1 MQPIKTLN
9 DMIIFLRERGDRKR
23 VAVVSASD
31 ASTRYAVEKGKEM
44 GFIEPIYI
52 DGDDKEASAR
62 QAVALCRNGK
72 ADILMKGLI
81 NTDVLLRA
89 ILDKEKGIIRPGHVL
104 THVAMAEIPK
114 YEKLLF
120 FTDAAVIPVP
130 TPAQRRQQI
139 HYMNYV
145 CHAMGI
151 EEPRISL
158 IHCAEKVSAKAF
170 PYTTDYL
177 EIIAEA
183 QTGCFGHCIIDGPL
197 DLKTSL
203 DAVSLHEK
211 GIHSIID
218 GQADALIFPD
228 IVAGNV
234 FYKTLTLFAY
244 AKTAGVLQ
252 GTLCPC
258 VVSSRADSPDSK
270 YYSLAL
276 AAL

>member
-9 DMIIFLRERGDRKR
+9 DMIIFLQQRGDKKR
-23 VAVVSASD
+23 VAVVCAND
-31 ASTRYAVEKGKEM
+31 ASTRYAVEKGVEM
-44 GFIEPIYI
+44 GFIEPIYV
-52 DGDDKEASAR
+52 DGDDKEECAR
-62 QAVALCRNGK
+62 RAVALCKNGE
-72 ADILMKGLI
+72 ADILMKGLV

-114 YEKLLF
+114 YE
-120 FTDAAVIPVP
+120 
-130 TPAQRRQQI
+130 
-139 HYMNYV
+139 N
-145 CHAMGI
+145 
-151 EEPRISL
+151 
-158 IHCAEKVSAKAF
+158 F
-170 PYTTDYL
+170 PYTVDYL

-183 QTGCFGHCIIDGPL
+183 QTGKFGRCIIDGPL

-203 DAVSLHEK
+203 DSVSLREK
-211 GIHSIID
+211 GIHSVID

-234 FYKTLTLFAY
+234 FYKTITLFGY

-252 GTLCPC
+252 GTQCCC
-258 VVSSRADSPDSK
+258 VLPSRADSPESK

-276 AAL
+276 AAI

>member
-9 DMIIFLRERGDRKR
+9 DMIVFLQHRGDKKR
-23 VAVVSASD
+23 VAVVCAND

-44 GFIEPIYI
+44 GFIEPIYV
-52 DGDDKEASAR
+52 DGEDKDECAR
-62 QAVALCRNGK
+62 RAVALCKNGE

-81 NTDVLLRA
+81 NTDVILRA
-89 ILDKEKGIIRPGHVL
+89 ILDKENGILRPGHVL

-130 TPAQRRQQI
+130 TEGQRRQQI

-145 CHAMGI
+145 CHALGI

-158 IHCAEKVSAKAF
+158 
-170 PYTTDYL
+170 
-177 EIIAEA
+177 
-183 QTGCFGHCIIDGPL
+183 L

-203 DAVSLHEK
+203 DSVSLREK
-211 GIHSIID
+211 GIHSVID

-234 FYKTLTLFAY
+234 FYKTITLFGY

-252 GTLCPC
+252 GTQCCC
-258 VVSSRADSPDSK
+258 VLPSRADSPESK

-276 AAL
+276 AAI